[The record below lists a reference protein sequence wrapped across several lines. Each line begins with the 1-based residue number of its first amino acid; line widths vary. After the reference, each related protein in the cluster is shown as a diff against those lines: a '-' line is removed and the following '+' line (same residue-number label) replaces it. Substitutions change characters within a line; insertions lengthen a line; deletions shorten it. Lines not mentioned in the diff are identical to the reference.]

1 MRIRIKN
8 KFKFVYV
15 IVIFIALITII
26 TTLIATAIKNKSI
39 DTAIKE
45 TKIESNIVL
54 ANETKYEELT
64 NTGKRNDLKSRFV
77 KEFKAGGMSDSAAV
91 TNADSTINLIMK
103 RKGLSPN

>member
-1 MRIRIKN
+1 M
-8 KFKFVYV
+8 KFEKELKEQMIADGATDIEAEDRAKKQA
-15 IVIFIALITII
+15 IVIS
-26 TTLIATAIKNKSI
+26 K
-39 DTAIKE
+39 
-45 TKIESNIVL
+45 L